1 MTKRKITK
9 RVVTTRA
16 QLDKLIEEAT
26 VDCHDEDEQTSGFF
40 NLIED
45 ALAVPFVTR
54 ILGVEV
60 SVVAVEMGEG
70 GSLKAVCEHGGE
82 RQPIACSIYRLSRNY
97 QPAHTGLLPI
107 DVVLSKGK
115 HLKASR
121 IVFNIKGNDY
131 RLVARVQYQAGV
143 LLIRFFGTHAEYD
156 QIDAETV

>member
-115 HLKASR
+115 HSQGQPDR
-121 IVFNIKGNDY
+121 I
-131 RLVARVQYQAGV
+131 Q
-143 LLIRFFGTHAEYD
+143 H
-156 QIDAETV
+156 